1 MQLVDRLIREY
12 STMIVPGIQFRAER
26 HLRIGFG
33 MPSRVLHSGLAA
45 IDRLLTTID

>member
-1 MQLVDRLIREY
+1 MALVDRLIREY
-12 STMIVPGIQFRAER
+12 GTMIVPDIQFRAER

-33 MPSRVLHSGLAA
+33 MTSRVLHSGLSA